1 MAMRPSGSL
10 PIRSLSLFAVFIIT
24 STSGWAQAKLTKS
37 LIAGPVDESRL
48 TILKG
53 NTHPL
58 ARPEFDSGAAPP
70 SLPMER
76 MLLVLKRNP
85 EQEAALE
92 QFLDQQ
98 LDKSSP
104 NFHKWLTPEQ
114 FGAEYGP
121 GTEDIQQITSWL
133 EAHGFQAARV
143 SNGRSVIEF
152 SGTAGQVSET
162 FHTAIHKYNVDGEE
176 SWANSND
183 PAIPS
188 ALASIVVGIASLNS
202 FPKRSA
208 LLVRHEYW
216 NPMGNSGAQRVTPQF
231 TFGSSLCGR
240 QSNVCHALGPT
251 DLATI
256 YNVLPLWNSGIDGT
270 GQAVAIVAASNMNVQ
285 DVRDFRS
292 LFGLPAKD
300 PVIILNGPDPGLV
313 QSAAQQVESEA
324 VADLEWTGAVAKNA
338 TLYLVVSKTTNS
350 TAGQDLS
357 SEYIVDHNLA
367 PVLSAS
373 YGACELPLGT
383 AGNQFYRQLWQQGAA
398 QGISVL
404 VSAADS
410 GSANCDNFGTPPPA
424 PAKSGLKVSGV
435 ASTPYNVA
443 VGGTDFNDVGNQA
456 SFWNPTNDPATQA
469 SAKGYIPEMAWND
482 SCTNA
487 AFGSSS
493 DPETN
498 CSDPT
503 LSSFVRTSGGGG
515 GKSNCT
521 TSDGKNPSSCSG
533 GYPKPSW
540 QAGPGVPNDGARDI
554 PDVSLFAA
562 GGLASGSFYVVCE
575 ADRIQDNS
583 GARCDLNSPFMHFV
597 AGEGTSLSV
606 QVFGGIM
613 ALVNQKTNSRQGNA
627 NSVLYALAAQQSAG
641 NCNSSSPA
649 TTCIFN
655 DTTVGTISM
664 PCTKGSPDCST
675 TNPAHPYGVLSGYN
689 AGSGYDLA
697 TGLGSVNAFNLIN
710 ASGWSNNTAAPDFIL
725 SAANP
730 VVAVSAPGNSGT
742 MTLTFTSLNGF
753 SGTFAL
759 NAAACT
765 AMPAGS
771 SCSFSP
777 GSVTISQANPTATVT
792 LTVATTKPSM
802 LIPVSLHSKPSHWTS
817 EKLVALMWVF
827 CIVLLLLGIRQSQ
840 RRRITACALLIFGL
854 IVAAGGC
861 SSGSGNNGG
870 GGGSGGTPAGTTNGV
885 ITLTSGNTTHSFVFT
900 LRIQ

>member
-24 STSGWAQAKLTKS
+24 STPGWAQARLTRS
-37 LIAGPVDESRL
+37 LITERLDETRL
-48 TILKG
+48 TVLKG

-58 ARPEFDSGAAPP
+58 ARSEFDSGPARA
-70 SLPMER
+70 SLPMEGL
-76 MLLVLKRNP
+76 LLVLRRST
-85 EQEAALE
+85 EQEEVLE
-92 QFLDQQ
+92 QLLEQQ

-133 EAHGFQAARV
+133 EAHGFQVARV
-143 SNGRSVIEF
+143 SHGRTVIEF
-152 SGTAGQVSET
+152 SGTAGQVTET
-162 FHTAIHKYNVDGEE
+162 FHTTIHKYRVDGEE
-176 SWANSND
+176 NWANSND
-183 PAIPS
+183 PEIPS
-188 ALASIVVGIASLNS
+188 AFAPIVVGIASLNS

-208 LLVRHEYW
+208 LRVRHEYW
-216 NPMGNSGAQRVTPQF
+216 NPLPTRRARGVNPQF

-240 QSNVCHALGPT
+240 QGNVCHALGPA
-251 DLATI
+251 DLDTI

-270 GQAVAIVAASNMNVQ
+270 GQAVAIVAASNINIQ

-313 QSAAQQVESEA
+313 ESATQQVESEA

-367 PVLSAS
+367 PILSAS

-404 VSAADS
+404 VSTGDS

-424 PAKSGLKVSGV
+424 PAKAGLKVSGV
-435 ASTPYNVA
+435 ASTPYNIA
-443 VGGTDFNDVGNQA
+443 VGGTDFNDAGNQA

-469 SAKGYIPEMAWND
+469 SAKGYIPEMTWND

-487 AFGSSS
+487 AFGSST

-503 LSSFVRTSGGGG
+503 LSSFVRTGGGAG

-533 GYPKPSW
+533 GYAKPPW
-540 QAGPGVPNDGARDI
+540 QTGPGVPNDGARDI

-583 GARCDLNSPFMHFV
+583 GARCDLNSPFMHFA
-597 AGEGTSLSV
+597 AGAGTSISV

-627 NSVLYALAAQQSAG
+627 NPVLYALAAQQTAAT
-641 NCNSSSPA
+641 CNSSSPA
-649 TTCIFN
+649 TICIFN
-655 DTTVGTISM
+655 DMTVGTNSM

-675 TNPAHPYGVLSGYN
+675 ANPADLYGVLTGYN
-689 AGSGYDLA
+689 AGPGYDLA
-697 TGLGSVNAFNLIN
+697 TGLGSVNAFNLVN
-710 ASGWSNNTAAPDFIL
+710 AGGWNNSSTAPDFSL

-730 VVAVSAPGNSGT
+730 VVTVSAPGNSGT
-742 MTLTFTSLNGF
+742 LTLAITSLNGF
-753 SGTFAL
+753 SGTFNL
-759 NAAACT
+759 T
-765 AMPAGS
+765 ASSCSAMSAGS
-771 SCSFSP
+771 SCGFSP
-777 GSVTISQANPTATVT
+777 ASVTINQASPTATAT
-792 LTVATTKPSM
+792 LTVATTAPSVSSPIRHI
-802 LIPVSLHSKPSHWTS
+802 IPSPWTNS
-817 EKLVALMWVF
+817 E
-827 CIVLLLLGIRQSQ
+827 IVLLAWTFCTGFLFLRVRQNQ
-840 RRRITACALLIFGL
+840 RRQFGAFALSVFVL

-861 SSGSGNNGG
+861 SSGSRS
-870 GGGSGGTPAGTTNGV
+870 GGSGNGGTPIGTTNGV
-885 ITLTSGNTTHSFVFT
+885 ITLTSGATTHSFVFT
-900 LRIQ
+900 LSIQ